1 MAFLFSAAV
10 KGFWMWANQR
20 RRGRQRRRE
29 GEREGAG
36 ERETESRCHKCFHS
50 TSSSGQT
57 SLWNYPPSAAVA
69 LPSLG
74 YENPGRRDGSYLPSP
89 EYGRYMPFWELAYS
103 RHIAAFSAYWTGFSR
118 ITVVLWRCFENTQL
132 FVTVAALVCSVCL
145 VTTVLVFLGASA
157 VCSLS
162 PVTKQWQPGSR
173 RPLAILWTP
182 SLRLFS
188 IAMIKKKKTDKEQ
201 KW

>member
-36 ERETESRCHKCFHS
+36 ERETESRCHKRFHS

-74 YENPGRRDGSYLPSP
+74 YESPGRRDGSYLPSP

-188 IAMIKKKKTDKEQ
+188 IAMIKKKN
-201 KW
+201 